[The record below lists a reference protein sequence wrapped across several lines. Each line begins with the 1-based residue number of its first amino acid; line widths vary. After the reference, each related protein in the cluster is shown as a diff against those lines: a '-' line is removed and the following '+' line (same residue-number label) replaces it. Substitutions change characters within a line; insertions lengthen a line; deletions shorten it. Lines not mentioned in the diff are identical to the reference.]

1 MNNSNVSFNRES
13 VDSSPMYPHES
24 PMSFMHR
31 ITDMLDAWRQKNNK
45 KFASAEIFREEFLKL
60 TDELMMNDYQQN
72 LAKLQNENKWDIED
86 MFNDLKMVMNINSDN
101 LKDYM
106 DKTLSPKKKK

>member
-1 MNNSNVSFNRES
+1 MNRDYATFNRES
-13 VDSSPMYPHES
+13 IDSSPMNPYES

-31 ITDMLDAWRQKNNK
+31 ITDILDVWRQKNNK
-45 KFASAEIFREEFLKL
+45 KFTSAEIFREEFLKL